1 MATAPTWDD
10 LLVRYGRA
18 MIAAQGMERAMFALL
33 LTHQQANAI
42 AVGDDATRHMEDVVK
57 LVHAP
62 AGPLRDELKKR
73 DLLEGEE
80 LARVEEAKKA
90 RDLLAHWYLR
100 DHEAAAREDDQL
112 REKIGE
118 RLDMC
123 VDRFQMVQSA
133 LEAEAADALHQTD
146 LPLVSD
152 SVSQVQVDVFDCI
165 VSPEDARLLH
175 DLDRL
180 DQRALDQAYDEALGD
195 FDLPLPH
202 PFDTSAVSWD

>member
-1 MATAPTWDD
+1 
-10 LLVRYGRA
+10 
-18 MIAAQGMERAMFALL
+18 MIAAQGMERAMFVLL
-33 LTHQQANAI
+33 LTHQQANPI
-42 AVGDDATRHMEDVVK
+42 AVGDDATKDMEDVVK

-73 DLLEGEE
+73 GLLQSKDLV
-80 LARVEEAKKA
+80 RVEEAKKA
-90 RDLLAHWYLR
+90 RDLLVHWYLR
-100 DHEAAAREDDQL
+100 DHEAAARKDDQL
-112 REKIGE
+112 RAKIGE

-123 VDRFQMVQSA
+123 VDRFQTVQSA
-133 LEAEAADALHQTD
+133 LEAEAADALHQTG

-152 SVSQVQVDVFDCI
+152 FVSPLQIDVFDCI
-165 VSPEDARLLH
+165 VSPEDARLLR

-180 DQRALDQAYDEALGD
+180 DQPALDRAYDEALGD